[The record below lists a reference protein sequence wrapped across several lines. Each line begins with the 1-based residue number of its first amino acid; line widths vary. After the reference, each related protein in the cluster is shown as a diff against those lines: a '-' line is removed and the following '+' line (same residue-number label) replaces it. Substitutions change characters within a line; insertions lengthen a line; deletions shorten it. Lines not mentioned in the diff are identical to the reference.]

1 MLSVERR
8 ELRARLDEAFA
19 ELPEIHRAVLLL
31 REVQGLSYEE
41 IAETLQIKKGTVMSR
56 LFHARKAM
64 QVKLTAQETEEIKV
78 AEVR

>member
-1 MLSVERR
+1 M
-8 ELRARLDEAFA
+8 
-19 ELPEIHRAVLLL
+19 EI
-31 REVQGLSYEE
+31 EGLSYEE
-41 IAETLQIKKGTVMSR
+41 IAETLEIKKGTVMSR